1 MSKQIPY
8 LFDSVIISSPLEK
21 VSQDM
26 PNTGRARVRVFSK
39 YGNRNGSYITDQV
52 ADQLIESAI
61 TKHCPVVGFFD
72 PQSQTWA
79 SHTGPT
85 LAHGYGYVEDFLGW
99 EPTED
104 TDGVIRDYAVFS
116 IVLHTDYFEEAN
128 KIIGQNQSM
137 ELNPKTIQGEWAV
150 IDEDEYFIYSFAEM
164 LGFCVIGS
172 NEPCFSA
179 STFFSKNEENKTQF
193 EQFSSL
199 LFELRAKV
207 EEAKN
212 FKEGG
217 EQPMEE
223 NKVVET
229 PVEETVVE
237 ETPAVENFENVEEPV
252 VEETIVEEPTVEE
265 PATEFEEETPAEE
278 EPEVEVEE
286 PTVEETSNT
295 EFEALQNDFN
305 ELQSSFEALQN
316 ELTSAQERIATF
328 EAEIETLNNTNNNLQ
343 EQLTAAQATIANY
356 EKSAAEEETER
367 KDTLIQDY
375 EKVLSAEEITP
386 IKEAVADFSYDELE
400 SKLAV
405 IFSRKNLSGESR
417 KVPLPEPEESE
428 FAKLMKKYRK

>member
-8 LFDSVIISSPLEK
+8 LFDSVIISSPLER

-39 YGNRNGSYITDQV
+39 YGNRNGSYITEQV

-61 TKHCPVVGFFD
+61 TKHVPIVGFFD

-128 KIIGQNQSM
+128 KIVGQNQSM
-137 ELNPKTIQGEWAV
+137 ELNPKTIQGEWAT
-150 IDEDEYFIYSFAEM
+150 IDEEEYFIYSFAEM

-237 ETPAVENFENVEEPV
+237 ETPAVENFENNEEPV
-252 VEETIVEEPTVEE
+252 VEETITEEPTVEE
-265 PATEFEEETPAEE
+265 PATEFEEETPA
-278 EPEVEVEE
+278 VVEE

-305 ELQSSFEALQN
+305 ELQTSFEALQN

-328 EAEIETLNNTNNNLQ
+328 EAEIETLNNTNNSLQ
-343 EQLTAAQATIANY
+343 QELSAAQATIATY
-356 EKSAAEEETER
+356 EANAAAEENER

-386 IKEAVADFSYDELE
+386 IREAVADFSYDELE

-428 FAKLMKKYRK
+428 FAKLIKNYRK

>member
-8 LFDSVIISSPLEK
+8 LFDSVIISSPLER

-39 YGNRNGSYITDQV
+39 YGNRNGSYITEQV

-61 TKHCPVVGFFD
+61 TKHVPIVGFFD

-85 LAHGYGYVEDFLGW
+85 IAHGYGYVEDFLGW

-116 IVLHTDYFEEAN
+116 IVLHTEYFEEAN
-128 KIIGQNQSM
+128 KIVGQNQSM
-137 ELNPKTIQGEWAV
+137 ELNPKTIKGEWAT
-150 IDEDEYFIYSFAEM
+150 INEEEYFIYSFAEM

-237 ETPAVENFENVEEPV
+237 ETPAVENFENNEEPV
-252 VEETIVEEPTVEE
+252 VEEPAIEEPAVEEPV
-265 PATEFEEETPAEE
+265 TEFEEETPA
-278 EPEVEVEE
+278 VVEE

-305 ELQSSFEALQN
+305 ELQTSFEALQN
-316 ELTSAQERIATF
+316 ELASAQERIATF
-328 EAEIETLNNTNNNLQ
+328 EAEIETLNNTNNSLQ
-343 EQLTAAQATIANY
+343 QELSAAQATIATY
-356 EKSAAEEETER
+356 EANAAAEENER
-367 KDTLIQDY
+367 KNTLIQDY

-386 IKEAVADFSYDELE
+386 IREAVADFSYDELE

-428 FAKLMKKYRK
+428 FAKLIKNYRK

>member
-8 LFDSVIISSPLEK
+8 LFDSVIISSPLER

-39 YGNRNGSYITDQV
+39 YGNRNGSYITEQV

-61 TKHCPVVGFFD
+61 TKHVPIVGFFD

-85 LAHGYGYVEDFLGW
+85 IAHGYGYVEDFLGW

-128 KIIGQNQSM
+128 KIVGQNQSM
-137 ELNPKTIQGEWAV
+137 ELNPKTIQGEWAT
-150 IDEDEYFIYSFAEM
+150 IDEEEYFIYSFAEM

-237 ETPAVENFENVEEPV
+237 ETPAVENFENNEEPV
-252 VEETIVEEPTVEE
+252 VEEPAIEEPAVEEPV
-265 PATEFEEETPAEE
+265 TEFEEETPA
-278 EPEVEVEE
+278 VVEE

-305 ELQSSFEALQN
+305 ELQTSFEALQK

-328 EAEIETLNNTNNNLQ
+328 EAEIETLNNTNNSLQ
-343 EQLTAAQATIANY
+343 QELSAAQATIATY
-356 EKSAAEEETER
+356 EANAAAEENER

-386 IKEAVADFSYDELE
+386 IREAVADFSYDELE

-428 FAKLMKKYRK
+428 FAKLIKNYRK

>member
-8 LFDSVIISSPLEK
+8 LFDSVIISSPLER

-39 YGNRNGSYITDQV
+39 YGNRNGSYITEQV

-61 TKHCPVVGFFD
+61 TKHVPIVGFFD

-128 KIIGQNQSM
+128 KIVGQNQSM
-137 ELNPKTIQGEWAV
+137 ELNPKTIQGEWAT
-150 IDEDEYFIYSFAEM
+150 IDEEEYFIYSFAEM

-237 ETPAVENFENVEEPV
+237 ETPAVENFENNEEPV
-252 VEETIVEEPTVEE
+252 VEEPAIEEPAVEE
-265 PATEFEEETPAEE
+265 PATEFEEETPA
-278 EPEVEVEE
+278 VVEE

-328 EAEIETLNNTNNNLQ
+328 EAEIETLNNTNNSLQ
-343 EQLTAAQATIANY
+343 QELSAAQATIATY
-356 EKSAAEEETER
+356 EANAAAEENER

-405 IFSRKNLSGESR
+405 IFSRKNLSGEIR

-428 FAKLMKKYRK
+428 FAKLIKNYRK

>member
-8 LFDSVIISSPLEK
+8 LFDSVIISSPLER

-39 YGNRNGSYITDQV
+39 YGNRNGSYITEQV

-61 TKHCPVVGFFD
+61 TKHVPIVGFFD

-116 IVLHTDYFEEAN
+116 IVLHTEYFEEAN
-128 KIIGQNQSM
+128 KIVGQNQSM
-137 ELNPKTIQGEWAV
+137 ELNPKTIQGEWAT
-150 IDEDEYFIYSFAEM
+150 IDDEEYFIYSFAEM

-237 ETPAVENFENVEEPV
+237 ETPAVENFENNEEPV
-252 VEETIVEEPTVEE
+252 VEEPAIEEPAVEEPV
-265 PATEFEEETPAEE
+265 TEFEEETPA
-278 EPEVEVEE
+278 VVEE

-305 ELQSSFEALQN
+305 ELQTSFEALQN

-328 EAEIETLNNTNNNLQ
+328 EAEIETLNNTNNSLQ
-343 EQLTAAQATIANY
+343 QELSAAQATIATY
-356 EKSAAEEETER
+356 EANAAAEENER

-386 IKEAVADFSYDELE
+386 IREAVADFSYDELE

-428 FAKLMKKYRK
+428 FAKLIKNYRK